1 MKTKFNYT
9 LLLAFFA
16 LLTFSSCQDE
26 VIEITGPSENQVIAP
41 QSTLANLMMSTSSN
55 DGTTDDIM
63 DSANC
68 LSVNLPVTIIVN
80 GITITI
86 TTEED
91 LDFIRDVFEEFSDD
105 DDTLEFIFP
114 ITIVLNDHTEVV
126 IENMDQ
132 LENFIDRCENE
143 EVIECVDFVYPISFS
158 IYNTDFQVI
167 ETVVIENDR
176 KLYQFMERIENAEQ
190 AILASLN
197 FPVKMV
203 YANGETVEVHN
214 NQELERVIN
223 EAEDMCDQEDD
234 CDIDEVDEYLMEC
247 YWKIFR
253 YNGDDHLRPY
263 HLAFLENGQL
273 KVINPDGST
282 SIYGTWNTRETD
294 DGIVL
299 KITELNAFN
308 ENLSGEWLIEECDD
322 DRFKLVRESDIAG
335 TSDTTMVLKQRCEDE
350 PDCSAQEIKRY
361 LKDCSWYAGTNLNS
375 SGALGKFN
383 FAEDGTLTMEDSNPA
398 SGAITGT
405 WEVALTDYAIKLILD
420 LPAPYDNFSGYW
432 KVYECDD
439 NRIKVIREN
448 HYIVFE
454 KECYNPF
461 DCFENRDVVIC
472 EDGVEFDGIATFN
485 LNEVYDECS
494 NDDVEVTFHLSE
506 SEAHNN
512 DNALPSEYTNTN
524 NQQPLWVR
532 VTLAGTTRYE
542 VFFAVLYVEDCSDDC
557 TEEMIDSYLV
567 EANCHWVPVAINS
580 SNDFNGYD
588 FYFNAN
594 QDLVIKDSNGNETV
608 GTWSTN
614 AGTGTGVVISI
625 SQIAAPFEP
634 FNKDW
639 VVVEC
644 GAERMILV
652 NDNVELIIERECL

>member
-1 MKTKFNYT
+1 MKTKFNFT

-26 VIEITGPSENQVIAP
+26 VIEITEPNENQVIAP
-41 QSTLANLMMSTSSN
+41 QSTLASLMRSTSSN

-63 DSANC
+63 DNANC
-68 LSVNLPVTIIVN
+68 LSINLPVTIIVN

-105 DDTLEFIFP
+105 EDTLEFIFP

-132 LENFIDRCENE
+132 LEDFIDRCENE

-176 KLYQFMERIENAEQ
+176 KLYQFMQRIENSEQ

-197 FPVKMV
+197 FPVEMV
-203 YANGETVEVHN
+203 YANGETVEVN
-214 NQELERVIN
+214 SNQELERVIN
-223 EAEDMCDQEDD
+223 EAEDMCDDEDD

-273 KVINPDGST
+273 KVINPDGSMT
-282 SIYGTWNTRETD
+282 QYGNWNTRETD
-294 DGIVL
+294 DGVVL
-299 KITELNAFN
+299 KITEINTFN

-322 DRFKLVRESDIAG
+322 DRFKLVRESDTAG

-361 LKDCSWYAGTNLNS
+361 LKDCSWFAGTNVFNNTLYPEFM
-375 SGALGKFN
+375 LGD
-383 FAEDGTLTMEDSNPA
+383 DGSVIVVDSVNNVEV
-398 SGAITGT
+398 SGT
-405 WEVALTDYAIKLILD
+405 WEVALTDYGIKLILE
-420 LPAPYDNFSGYW
+420 LPAPYNDLSGYW
-432 KVYECDD
+432 KIYECDD
-439 NRIKVIREN
+439 DRIKVIRDDY
-448 HYIVFE
+448 YIVFE
-454 KECYNPF
+454 KECDNPF
-461 DCFENRDVVIC
+461 DCFENKDVVIC
-472 EDGVEFDGIATFN
+472 DDSVEFDGIATFN
-485 LNEVYDECS
+485 LNDVYDECP

-506 SEAHNN
+506 ADAHDNV
-512 DNALPSEYTNTN
+512 NALPSEYTNTN

-532 VTLAGTTRYE
+532 VTLAGTNRYE
-542 VFFAVLYVEDCSDDC
+542 IFFAVLYVEDCSDDC
-557 TEEMIDSYLV
+557 TEEMVDSYLV
-567 EANCHWVPVAINS
+567 EENCHWVPVTINS

-594 QDLVIKDSNGNETV
+594 QNLVIKDASGNETV
-608 GTWSTN
+608 GTWSTS

-625 SQIAAPFEP
+625 SQIASPFEP

-639 VVVEC
+639 IVVEC
-644 GAERMILV
+644 GAERMVLV

>member
-1 MKTKFNYT
+1 MKTKFNFT

-26 VIEITGPSENQVIAP
+26 VIEITEPNENQVIAP
-41 QSTLANLMMSTSSN
+41 QSTLASLMRSTSSN

-63 DSANC
+63 DNANC
-68 LSVNLPVTIIVN
+68 LSINLPVTIIVN

-105 DDTLEFIFP
+105 EDTLEFIFP

-132 LENFIDRCENE
+132 LEDFIDRCENE

-176 KLYQFMERIENAEQ
+176 KLYQFMQRIENSEQ

-197 FPVKMV
+197 FPVEMV
-203 YANGETVEVHN
+203 YANGETVEVN
-214 NQELERVIN
+214 SNQELERVIN
-223 EAEDMCDQEDD
+223 EAEDMCDDDDD

-273 KVINPDGST
+273 KVINPDGSMT
-282 SIYGTWNTRETD
+282 QYGSWNTRETD
-294 DGIVL
+294 DGVVL
-299 KITELNAFN
+299 KITEINTFN

-322 DRFKLVRESDIAG
+322 DRFKLVRESDTAG

-361 LKDCSWYAGTNLNS
+361 LKDCSWFAGTNV
-375 SGALGKFN
+375 FN
-383 FAEDGTLTMEDSNPA
+383 NTQYPEFIFGDDGSVIVVDSVNNVEV
-398 SGAITGT
+398 SGT
-405 WEVALTDYAIKLILD
+405 WEVALTDYGIKLILE
-420 LPAPYDNFSGYW
+420 LPAPYNDLSGYW
-432 KVYECDD
+432 KIYECDD
-439 NRIKVIREN
+439 DRIKVIRDDY
-448 HYIVFE
+448 YIVFE
-454 KECYNPF
+454 KECDNPF
-461 DCFENRDVVIC
+461 DCFENKDVVIC
-472 EDGVEFDGIATFN
+472 DDSVEFDGIATFN
-485 LNEVYDECS
+485 LNDVYDECP
-494 NDDVEVTFHLSE
+494 NDDVEITFHLSE
-506 SEAHNN
+506 ADAHDNV
-512 DNALPSEYTNTN
+512 NALPSEYTNTN

-532 VTLAGTTRYE
+532 VTLAGTNRYE
-542 VFFAVLYVEDCSDDC
+542 IFFAVLYVEDCSDDC
-557 TEEMIDSYLV
+557 TEEMVDSYLV
-567 EANCHWVPVAINS
+567 EENCHWVPVTINS

-594 QDLVIKDSNGNETV
+594 QNLVIKDASGNETV
-608 GTWSTN
+608 GTWSTS

-625 SQIAAPFEP
+625 SQIASPFEP

-639 VVVEC
+639 IVVEC
-644 GAERMILV
+644 GAERMVLV

>member
-1 MKTKFNYT
+1 MKTKFNFT

-26 VIEITGPSENQVIAP
+26 VIEITEPNENQVIAP
-41 QSTLANLMMSTSSN
+41 QSTLASLMTSTSSN

-63 DSANC
+63 DNANC
-68 LSVNLPVTIIVN
+68 LSINLPVTIIVN

-105 DDTLEFIFP
+105 EDTLEFIFP

-132 LENFIDRCENE
+132 LEDFIDRCENE

-167 ETVVIENDR
+167 ETVIIENDR
-176 KLYQFMERIENAEQ
+176 KLYQFMQRIENSEQ

-197 FPVKMV
+197 FPVEMV
-203 YANGETVEVHN
+203 YPNGETVEVN
-214 NQELERVIN
+214 SNQELERVIN
-223 EAEDMCDQEDD
+223 EAEDMCDDDDD
-234 CDIDEVDEYLMEC
+234 CDIDEVDEYLIEC

-263 HLAFLENGQL
+263 HLDFLENGQL
-273 KVINPDGST
+273 KVINPDGSMT
-282 SIYGTWNTRETD
+282 QYGNWNTRETD
-294 DGIVL
+294 DGVVL
-299 KITELNAFN
+299 KITEINTFN

-322 DRFKLVRESDIAG
+322 DRFKLVRESDTAG

-361 LKDCSWYAGTNLNS
+361 LKDCSWFAGTNV
-375 SGALGKFN
+375 FN
-383 FAEDGTLTMEDSNPA
+383 NTQYPEFMFGDDGSVIVVDSVNNVEV
-398 SGAITGT
+398 SGT
-405 WEVALTDYAIKLILD
+405 WEVALTDYGIKLILE
-420 LPAPYDNFSGYW
+420 LPAPYNDLSGYW
-432 KVYECDD
+432 KIYECDD
-439 NRIKVIREN
+439 DRIKVIRDDY
-448 HYIVFE
+448 YIVFE
-454 KECYNPF
+454 KECDSPF
-461 DCFENRDVVIC
+461 DCFENKDIVIC
-472 EDGVEFDGIATFN
+472 DDSVEFDGIATFN
-485 LNEVYDECS
+485 LNDVYDECP
-494 NDDVEVTFHLSE
+494 NDDLEVTFHLSE
-506 SEAHNN
+506 ADAHDNV
-512 DNALPSEYTNTN
+512 NALPSEYTNTN

-532 VTLAGTTRYE
+532 VTLAGTNRYE
-542 VFFAVLYVEDCSDDC
+542 IFFAVLYVEDCSDDC
-557 TEEMIDSYLV
+557 TEEMVDSYLL
-567 EANCHWVPVAINS
+567 EENCHWVPVTINS

-594 QDLVIKDSNGNETV
+594 QNLVIKDASGNETV
-608 GTWSTN
+608 GTWSTS

-625 SQIAAPFEP
+625 SQIASPFEP

-639 VVVEC
+639 IVVEC
-644 GAERMILV
+644 GAERMVLV